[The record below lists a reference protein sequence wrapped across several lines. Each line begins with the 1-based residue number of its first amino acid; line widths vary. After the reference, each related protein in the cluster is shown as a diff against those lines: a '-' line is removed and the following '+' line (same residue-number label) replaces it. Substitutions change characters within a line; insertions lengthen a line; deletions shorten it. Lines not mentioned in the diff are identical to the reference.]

1 MSLCVFFCYRGFIFQ
16 DIGFHSDAG
25 EQLTIIYISTI
36 FFPLP
41 FLILLLDCAGATP
54 RDPRR
59 PAVYVASNRG
69 LLLRISCQ
77 TDQILCAYQ
86 LHTCAIRTLSMH
98 SG

>member
-1 MSLCVFFCYRGFIFQ
+1 VY
-16 DIGFHSDAG
+16 
-25 EQLTIIYISTI
+25 
-36 FFPLP
+36 PLP
-41 FLILLLDCAGATP
+41 AYLSISLTTCLPIYLPGPTP

-86 LHTCAIRTLSMH
+86 LHPVGIRTLSIH